1 LRVNLYLLAVCHHN
15 AASLLSQSLTE
26 SAMGVLCESFF
37 LVHHCKCN
45 NAIYSRCSDA
55 AQNKGLFIKNII
67 AVKVIYCGY
76 DA

>member
-1 LRVNLYLLAVCHHN
+1 MAYAKLPVVCHHN
-15 AASLLSQSLTE
+15 TASLLSQSLTE
-26 SAMGVLCESFF
+26 SAMGFLCETFF

-45 NAIYSRCSDA
+45 TAIYSLCSDA
-55 AQNKGLFIKNII
+55 AQNKGLFIINII